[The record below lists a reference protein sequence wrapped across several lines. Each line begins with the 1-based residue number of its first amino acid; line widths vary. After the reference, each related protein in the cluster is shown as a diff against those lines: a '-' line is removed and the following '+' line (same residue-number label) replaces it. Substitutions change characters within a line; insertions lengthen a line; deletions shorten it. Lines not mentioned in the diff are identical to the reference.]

1 MNAILS
7 RLTLFG
13 VISLLPFLVY
23 AVEMPKPAAH
33 PDLVNFNKKFET
45 PRLVKMGERVHMAF
59 GYDYANYGFIEGDDG
74 IIVVD
79 TGWHMEQTRP
89 AWEDYRKITDKP
101 VKAVIYTHMH
111 GDHVGGIRIIVPE
124 SEQRPIPIYAH
135 SSWEDYIGRATSP
148 LAGLVVQRSASQM
161 GMYLPEG
168 LEGSVGSAVGAMPR
182 LAGGVSF
189 IEPTDTF
196 DEELELEISG
206 VRIKMIHAPGDTSGG
221 IIVWLPDDKVMFGAD
236 SIIGIFPAI
245 ITPRHEPSRDPYDM
259 VETLKF
265 ISQFPTEYLIPG
277 HGRPV
282 MGRKEVYEFVRDAHD
297 GGLYLLDQTMRY
309 MAMGLNADEII
320 DRLELPPHIANNPD
334 LQFHYH
340 RMEWKIRGIYAKYAG
355 WTTTDPIKK
364 TRLTDSEEAKRLV
377 PLLGGVKATLKA
389 AAAAYEDSDQRWAAT
404 LATLVLQVAPD
415 NADAQSLK
423 MSAYRAIAYNT
434 RSANER
440 HYLLT
445 AANLMDGSLE
455 LPNTSE
461 VVPAS
466 QFNTQTTSRLLANLG
481 TRLNGRA
488 TWDEKMSVAVH
499 IEGEADSYTL
509 TVRRG
514 VLVRDAGTQK
524 QADATITV
532 TRDALVSIA
541 RKTATW
547 QTALDNGD
555 INVDSGEKAFRR
567 FTTFF
572 EA

>member
-1 MNAILS
+1 MNTILS

-13 VISLLPFLVY
+13 VISLLPLLVN
-23 AVEMPKPAAH
+23 AVEMPEPAAH
-33 PDLVNFNKKFET
+33 PDLLNFNKQFET

-74 IIVVD
+74 IIIVD
-79 TGWHMEQTRP
+79 AGWHMDQTRV
-89 AWEDYRKITDKP
+89 AWEDYRKLTNKP
-101 VKAVIYTHMH
+101 VKAVIYTHVH
-111 GDHVGGIRIIVPE
+111 NDHVGGIRVIVPE
-124 SEQRPIPIYAH
+124 SEKRRIPVYAH
-135 SSWEDYIGRATSP
+135 NSWNGQVDRQTSP

-161 GMYLPEG
+161 GMYLSAG
-168 LEGSVGSAVGAMPR
+168 LEGSVGSSVGAMPR
-182 LAGGVSF
+182 LEGGTSF

-196 DEELELEISG
+196 DEELEVNISG
-206 VRIKMIHAPGDTSGG
+206 VRIKMIHAPGDTSEG

-236 SIIGIFPAI
+236 SIVGIFPAI
-245 ITPRHEPSRDPYDM
+245 ITARHEPTRDPYAM
-259 VETLKF
+259 VETLNF
-265 ISQFPTEYLIPG
+265 LTQFPTEYLIPG

-282 MGRKEVYEFVRDAHD
+282 VGREEVYQFVRDAHD
-297 GGLYLLDQTMRY
+297 GGLYLLDQTLRY

-364 TRLTDSEEAKRLV
+364 TRLTDGEEAKRLV

-389 AAAAYEDSDQRWAAT
+389 AAAAYEANDPRWAAT
-404 LATLVLQVAPD
+404 LATLALQVAPG
-415 NADAQSLK
+415 NAEAQTLK
-423 MSAYRAIAYNT
+423 IAAYRAIAYNT

-461 VVPAS
+461 VIPAS
-466 QFNTQTTSRLLANLG
+466 QFNTQTTSRLLAIMG
-481 TRLNGRA
+481 TRLNGKA
-488 TWDEKMSVAVH
+488 TWDEEMSVAVN
-499 IEGEADSYTL
+499 IEGEADGYTL
-509 TVRRG
+509 TVRHG
-514 VLVRDAGTQK
+514 VLVRDAGTHNPV
-524 QADATITV
+524 DATITLS
-532 TRDALVSIA
+532 RDILVSII

-547 QTALDNGD
+547 ETALNDGD
-555 INVDSGEKAFRR
+555 IKVDSGEKAFRR
-567 FTTFF
+567 FTGFF

>member
-1 MNAILS
+1 MNSILS

-13 VISLLPFLVY
+13 VVSLLPLLVN
-23 AVEMPKPAAH
+23 ALEMPKPAAH
-33 PDLVNFNKKFET
+33 PDLVNFNKQFET
-45 PRLVKMGERVHMAF
+45 PRLVKMGQRVHMAF

-79 TGWHMEQTRP
+79 AGWHMDQTRV
-89 AWEDYRKITDKP
+89 AWEDYRKLTNKP
-101 VKAVIYTHMH
+101 VKAVIYTHVH
-111 GDHVGGIRIIVPE
+111 NDHVGGIRVIVPE
-124 SEQRPIPIYAH
+124 SEKRHIPVYAH
-135 SSWEDYIGRATSP
+135 RSWSDMVGRQTSP

-168 LEGSVGSAVGAMPR
+168 LEGSVGSSVGAMPR
-182 LAGGVSF
+182 LAGGTSF

-196 DEELELEISG
+196 DDELELEISG
-206 VRIKMIHAPGDTSGG
+206 VRIKLIHAPGDTSEG
-221 IIVWLPDDKVMFGAD
+221 IIVWLPDDKVMFSAD
-236 SIIGIFPAI
+236 SAVGVFPAV
-245 ITPRHEPSRDPYDM
+245 ITARHEPSRDPYAM
-259 VETLKF
+259 VETLNV

-282 MGRKEVYEFVRDAHD
+282 VGREEVYEFVRDAHD
-297 GGLYLLDQTMRY
+297 GGLYLLDQTLRY

-340 RMEWKIRGIYAKYAG
+340 RMEWKVRGIYAKYAG

-377 PLLGGVKATLKA
+377 PLLGGVQGALKA
-389 AAAAYEDSDQRWAAT
+389 AAAAYEDNDPRWAAT
-404 LATLVLQVAPD
+404 LATLILQVAPD
-415 NADAQSLK
+415 NTEAQTVK
-423 MSAYRAIAYNT
+423 MAAYRAIAYNT

-461 VVPAS
+461 VIPAS
-466 QFNTQTTSRLLANLG
+466 QFQAQSTSRLLAIIG

-488 TWDEKMSVAVH
+488 TWEEEMSVAVQ
-499 IEGEADSYTL
+499 IEGEAHSYNL

-514 VLVRDAGTQK
+514 VLVRDAGIHK
-524 QADATITV
+524 PVDATV
-532 TRDALVSIA
+532 SLSRDTLVSII
-541 RKTATW
+541 RRTSTW
-547 QTALDNGD
+547 EAALNDGE
-555 INVDSGEKAFRR
+555 IKVASGKKAFRR

-572 EA
+572 DG

>member
-1 MNAILS
+1 MISILS
-7 RLTLFG
+7 RLTLCG
-13 VISLLPFLVY
+13 VVALLPLLVN
-23 AVEMPKPAAH
+23 ALEMPKPAAH
-33 PDLVNFNKKFET
+33 PDLVNFNKQFET

-79 TGWHMEQTRP
+79 AGWHMNQTRA
-89 AWEDYRKITDKP
+89 AWEDYRKISDKP
-101 VKAVIYTHMH
+101 VKAVIYTHVH
-111 GDHVGGIRIIVPE
+111 GDHVGGIRVIVPE
-124 SEQRPIPIYAH
+124 SDQRLVPVYAH
-135 SSWEDYIGRATSP
+135 SSWKDYIGRATSP

-168 LEGSVGSAVGAMPR
+168 LEGSVGSSVGAMPR

-196 DEELELEISG
+196 DEELDLEISG
-206 VRIKMIHAPGDTSGG
+206 VRIKLIHAPGDTSDG
-221 IIVWLPDDKVMFGAD
+221 IIVWLPDDKVMFAAD
-236 SIIGIFPAI
+236 SPVGVFPAV
-245 ITPRHEPSRDPYDM
+245 ITARHEPSRDPYAM
-259 VETLKF
+259 VETLNL

-282 MGRKEVYEFVRDAHD
+282 MGRKEVYQFVRDAHD
-297 GGLYLLDQTMRY
+297 GGLYLLDQTLRY

-320 DRLELPPHIANNPD
+320 DRLELPPHIASNPD

-340 RMEWKIRGIYAKYAG
+340 RMEWKIRGIYAKYGG
-355 WTTTDPIKK
+355 WTTTDPMKK

-377 PLLGGVKATLKA
+377 PLLGGVKGTLEA
-389 AAAAYEDSDQRWAAT
+389 AEAAYEDSDPRWAAT

-415 NADAQSLK
+415 NAEAQSLK
-423 MSAYRAIAYNT
+423 IAAYRAIAYTT

-488 TWDEKMSVAVH
+488 TWDEEMSVAVH

-514 VLVRDAGTQK
+514 VLVRDPSASNQV
-524 QADATITV
+524 DATVTV

-547 QTALDNGD
+547 QTALDNGE
-555 INVDSGEKAFRR
+555 IKVTSGEKAFRR

>member
-1 MNAILS
+1 MNSILS

-13 VISLLPFLVY
+13 VVSLLPLLVN
-23 AVEMPKPAAH
+23 ALEMPKPAAH
-33 PDLVNFNKKFET
+33 PDLVNFNKQFET

-74 IIVVD
+74 IIIVD
-79 TGWHMEQTRP
+79 AGWHMDQTRS
-89 AWEDYRKITDKP
+89 AWADYRKLSDKP
-101 VKAVIYTHMH
+101 VKAVIYTHVH
-111 GDHVGGIRIIVPE
+111 NDHVGGVRVIVPE
-124 SEQRPIPIYAH
+124 SEKRHIPVYAH
-135 SSWEDYIGRATSP
+135 RSWSDMVGRQTSP
-148 LAGLVVQRSASQM
+148 LSGLVEQRAASQM

-168 LEGSVGSAVGAMPR
+168 LEGSVGSSVGAMPR
-182 LAGGVSF
+182 LAGGASF

-196 DEELELEISG
+196 DEELEVEISG

-236 SIIGIFPAI
+236 SLVGVFPAV
-245 ITPRHEPSRDPYDM
+245 ITARHEPSRDPYAM
-259 VETLKF
+259 VETLNV

-282 MGRKEVYEFVRDAHD
+282 VGREEVYQFVRDAHD
-297 GGLYLLDQTMRY
+297 GGLYLLDQTLRY

-355 WTTTDPIKK
+355 WTTTDPLKK

-377 PLLGGVKATLKA
+377 PLLGGVKGTLKSA
-389 AAAAYEDSDQRWAAT
+389 EAAYEDSDPRWAAT
-404 LATLVLQVAPD
+404 LATLVLQLEPANV
-415 NADAQSLK
+415 DAKEIKIAS
-423 MSAYRAIAYNT
+423 YRSIAYNT

-461 VVPAS
+461 SIPAS
-466 QFNTQTTSRLLANLG
+466 QFNTQTTSRLLAVMG
-481 TRLNGRA
+481 TRLNGKA
-488 TWDEKMSVAVH
+488 TWDEEISVAIQFEDEVS
-499 IEGEADSYTL
+499 SYTL

-514 VLVRDAGTQK
+514 VLVRDTGIHK
-524 QADATITV
+524 PVDATV
-532 TRDALVSIA
+532 SLSRDTLVSII
-541 RKTATW
+541 RKTSTW
-547 QTALDNGD
+547 ETALNDGE
-555 INVDSGEKAFRR
+555 IKVASGKKAFRR

-572 EA
+572 DA

>member
-1 MNAILS
+1 
-7 RLTLFG
+7 
-13 VISLLPFLVY
+13 
-23 AVEMPKPAAH
+23 
-33 PDLVNFNKKFET
+33 
-45 PRLVKMGERVHMAF
+45 
-59 GYDYANYGFIEGDDG
+59 
-74 IIVVD
+74 
-79 TGWHMEQTRP
+79 
-89 AWEDYRKITDKP
+89 
-101 VKAVIYTHMH
+101 
-111 GDHVGGIRIIVPE
+111 
-124 SEQRPIPIYAH
+124 
-135 SSWEDYIGRATSP
+135 
-148 LAGLVVQRSASQM
+148 
-161 GMYLPEG
+161 
-168 LEGSVGSAVGAMPR
+168 MPR
-182 LAGGVSF
+182 LAGGTSF

-196 DEELELEISG
+196 DDELELEISG
-206 VRIKMIHAPGDTSGG
+206 VRIKLIHAPGDTSEG

-236 SIIGIFPAI
+236 SIVGVFPAV
-245 ITPRHEPSRDPYDM
+245 ITARHEPSRDPYAM
-259 VETLKF
+259 VETLNL

-282 MGRKEVYEFVRDAHD
+282 MGREEVHQYVRDAHD
-297 GGLYLLDQTMRY
+297 GGLYLLDQTLRY

-340 RMEWKIRGIYAKYAG
+340 RMEWKVRGIYAKYAG

-377 PLLGGVKATLKA
+377 PLLGGVKGALKA
-389 AAAAYEDSDQRWAAT
+389 AAAAYEDNDPRWAAT
-404 LATLVLQVAPD
+404 LATLILQVAPG
-415 NADAQSLK
+415 NAEAQSLK
-423 MSAYRAIAYNT
+423 MAAYRTIAYNT

-461 VVPAS
+461 TVPAS
-466 QFNTQTTSRLLANLG
+466 QFDTQPTSRLLANLG

-488 TWDEKMSVAVH
+488 TWDEEMSVAVH
-499 IEGEADSYTL
+499 IEGEADNYTL

-514 VLVRDAGTQK
+514 VLVRDPGARNQV
-524 QADATITV
+524 DATITV
-532 TRDALVSIA
+532 SRDTLVSIA

-547 QTALDNGD
+547 EMALNDGK
-555 INVDSGEKAFRR
+555 ITVESGNEAFRR

>member
-45 PRLVKMGERVHMAF
+45 PRLVKMGGRVHMAF

-196 DEELELEISG
+196 DEELEVEISG

-236 SIIGIFPAI
+236 SIVGIFPAI

-259 VETLKF
+259 VETLNL

-320 DRLELPPHIANNPD
+320 DRLELPPHIANNHD

-415 NADAQSLK
+415 NAGAQSLK
-423 MSAYRAIAYNT
+423 MAAYRAIAYNT

-466 QFNTQTTSRLLANLG
+466 QFNTQTTTRLLANLG
-481 TRLNGRA
+481 THLNGKA
-488 TWDEKMSVAVH
+488 TWDVEMSVAVH
-499 IEGEADSYTL
+499 VEGEADSYTL

-514 VLVRDAGTQK
+514 VLVHDTGARDQV
-524 QADATITV
+524 DAAITISRNT
-532 TRDALVSIA
+532 LVSIL

-547 QTALDNGD
+547 ETALNDGEIKMN
-555 INVDSGEKAFRR
+555 SGEEAFRR

-572 EA
+572 